1 MGNDNAAFDT
11 DEISDRLFE
20 LISSMP
26 KAEKRDLLEVLEI
39 MHASKPTE
47 KRKHL
52 RKAPLTN
59 MDCSIYEVVLK
70 NCIQNISPAGA
81 FIETAD
87 SFSIGQKLSMAILL
101 AGREETLQLSGTIV
115 RIDSNGVAIEF
126 DETISEI

>member
-11 DEISDRLFE
+11 DEISNRLFE

-26 KAEKRDLLEVLEI
+26 EAEKRDLLEVLEI

-47 KRKHL
+47 KRKHH

-59 MDCSIYEVVLK
+59 MDCLMHEIVLK
-70 NCIQNISPAGA
+70 NCIQNISQAGA

-115 RIDSNGVAIEF
+115 RVDPDGVAIEF